1 MGSPKSV
8 TTENPQLH
16 RQSGTVSRGTP
27 RAAPDVADAAPSDEE
42 HLSRV
47 RWHSEVAPSGVLTGV
62 LGEMAF
68 YYETCCLH
76 HQSAQQRRGKPR

>member
-8 TTENPQLH
+8 TTENQEPR
-16 RQSGTVSRGTP
+16 RQSGAVSRGTP
-27 RAAPDVADAAPSDEE
+27 SVATDGVDAASSDE
-42 HLSRV
+42 HPSRV
-47 RWHSEVAPSGVLTGV
+47 RWFSEVAPTGVLTGV

-76 HQSAQQRRGKPR
+76 HQSVQRRGKPR